1 VRLAVLVAGAA
12 LMVTLVDV
20 QLVAQTLLSRDATGG
35 ALILTR
41 FLVALPI
48 GAEPQLDGGV
58 HFRVWPDLNSALEK
72 VE

>member
-1 VRLAVLVAGAA
+1 MG
-12 LMVTLVDV
+12 VTNERQ
-20 QLVAQTLLSRDATGG
+20 QLVTPPEPSVFEH
-35 ALILTR
+35 LISPPVR
-41 FLVALPI
+41 HLPI